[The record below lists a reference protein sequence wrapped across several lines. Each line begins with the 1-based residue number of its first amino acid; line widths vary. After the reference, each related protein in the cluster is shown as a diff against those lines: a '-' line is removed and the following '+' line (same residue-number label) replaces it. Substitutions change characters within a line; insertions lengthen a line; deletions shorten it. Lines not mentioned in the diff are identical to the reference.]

1 MSTPPRRPAA
11 ERTGGETPGRTP
23 AERPVGI
30 VLLGLAAL
38 GAAAAVFVVASVI
51 GNRTGAFDAV
61 PDEGWRVGFA
71 VASALAGLL
80 LLGAAALLGRAW
92 GAERGGSTAPVI
104 ATTAAAA
111 AVCLL
116 VGLSLVSVGTEAAT
130 SMPAPESQRA
140 SSALAIALLACAT
153 VSVCSFVVALVRRPG
168 ESRGV

>member
-1 MSTPPRRPAA
+1 MSSPIVRPVRPA
-11 ERTGGETPGRTP
+11 
-23 AERPVGI
+23 V
-30 VLLGLAAL
+30 LGLAVF
-38 GAAAAVFVVASVI
+38 AAAAAAFVVASVI
-51 GNRTGAFDAV
+51 GNRTDAFDAV

-80 LLGAAALLGRAW
+80 LLGAAALLGCAW

-116 VGLSLVSVGTEAAT
+116 VGLSLVSVGTEPAT
-130 SMPAPESQRA
+130 SMPAPEAQRA

-153 VSVCSFVVALVRRPG
+153 VSACSFVVALVRRPG